1 MLEMLK
7 VFLDA
12 AQIVLDVAI
21 IALLCGMTKESNDEE

>member
-21 IALLCGMTKESNDEE
+21 IALLYRMAKESNDEE